1 MDHAGDLVHAHR
13 DARHRRSAASTSR
26 PATRCCCCTRRPTA
40 TKTSSAPTPTSST
53 SGRDPNH
60 EVALGFGPHFC
71 LGAALARI
79 EIAAMLDALLDRFTT
94 LEPAGDV
101 ERTAS
106 FVIAGIS
113 RAPVVFR

>member
-1 MDHAGDLVHAHR
+1 LLLYASANR
-13 DARHRRSAASTSR
+13 DEDEFGTDADQFDV
-26 PATRCCCCTRRPTA
+26 
-40 TKTSSAPTPTSST
+40 
-53 SGRDPNH
+53 GREPNH

-79 EIAAMLDALLDRFTT
+79 EIAAMLDALLDRFTSVA
-94 LEPAGDV
+94 PAGEV

-113 RAPVVFR
+113 RAPVVCR